1 MATCRVAGATLLSD
15 NELSLARAAP
25 GSVAREQ
32 RVFILAAVAA
42 AAIVLGFVAWIELQL
57 GGERATIAI
66 DDIGEAVAAF
76 AAALC
81 CGWAAMRNSGRQR
94 IGWGLL
100 AASAA
105 TWGAGEVVW
114 SVYEVGLGLEV
125 PFPSAADAGFL
136 GAIPLAAIGILAFFT
151 KPRGTST
158 RFRLWLDGAIVF
170 TALLFVGWI
179 AGLDV
184 VYEAPDTSAL
194 DKAIQ
199 MAYPISDILIG
210 TIVVLAIRRATGEA
224 QGRLLLLLGGLGATA
239 VADSAFAYLNA
250 QGVYGPI
257 GSVLDAGW
265 VAGYLMIGLAAI
277 WPGSVKRRAVEDTPI
292 DLWQLVLPWVAIL
305 AAGLSAVIGAL
316 LGDPLDPFA
325 TVAAGTLAILVAASQ
340 VYTHNESLRLLI
352 RSRSDA
358 ATLNDIILYAPL
370 GVVRIGLD
378 MTILQANPRV
388 AALLR
393 RPGEEFIGALLPSYL
408 PPDEVARAAE
418 DFQSLADG
426 SASSVDSETQAL
438 RGDGT
443 RMWLHWSATAV
454 RKSDG
459 SPDYF
464 IGMFNDT
471 TARHESEVAA
481 VANINVLERL
491 NRLKSEFLTMVRHE
505 FRTALVG
512 IEGFSELMRDEE
524 TLDLPTVKGFA
535 TDIYN
540 DARRLDEMLDR
551 MLDLDGVNAD
561 KVEFHMVP
569 IDLGAAVGEAVAV
582 ARGSGTN
589 HRFTTEL
596 DPDLPWVAGDAT
608 KLAQLLRILLD
619 NAMKYS
625 PEGGEIAVSSQTAP
639 GQVLVSVKDNGVG
652 MPAAFDDQLFSRYQ
666 WTADNPTTT
675 VMGTGFGLPMAR
687 QIVEMHGGRI
697 WFESQ
702 AGVGSEFHFSLPMQ
716 SNRAS
721 PPEKDLNAP
730 AVDQA
735 A

>member
-1 MATCRVAGATLLSD
+1 VPGATLPSD
-15 NELSLARAAP
+15 NELSLARAVP
-25 GSVAREQ
+25 RNEARE
-32 RVFILAAVAA
+32 RKAFIWAAVATV
-42 AAIVLGFVAWIELQL
+42 AIVLGFAAWIELQL

-76 AAALC
+76 VAAAC
-81 CGWAAMRNSGRQR
+81 CAWAARRNSGRQR
-94 IGWGLL
+94 IGWAFL

-105 TWGAGEVVW
+105 AWGAGEVVW
-114 SVYEVGLGLEV
+114 AIYEVGLGVEV
-125 PFPSAADAGFL
+125 PFPSAADGGFL

-170 TALLFVGWI
+170 TGLLFVGWV

-199 MAYPISDILIG
+199 MAYPISDMLIG

-224 QGRLLLLLGGLGATA
+224 QGRLLLLLGGLGANA
-239 VADSAFAYLNA
+239 LADSAFAYLNA
-250 QGVYGPI
+250 QGAYGPI

-277 WPGSVKRRAVEDTPI
+277 WPGSVKRRAVDDKPI
-292 DLWQLVLPWVAIL
+292 DVWQLALPWVAIL
-305 AAGLSAVIGAL
+305 GAGISAIIGAL
-316 LGDPLDPFA
+316 LGDPLDPFL
-325 TVAAGTLAILVAASQ
+325 TVSAGCLAIMVMGSQ
-340 VYTHNESLRLLI
+340 VYAHSESLGLLI
-352 RSRSDA
+352 RSRRDA
-358 ATLNDIILYAPL
+358 AILNDIVLYAPL

-378 MTILQANPRV
+378 MTILQANPRF

-393 RPGEEFIGALLPSYL
+393 RPDDEVIGALLTSYL
-408 PPDEVARAAE
+408 PPDEVVRAAE

-426 SASSVDSETQAL
+426 SASSTDSETQAM
-438 RGDGT
+438 RGDGS

-454 RKSDG
+454 RRSDG
-459 SPDYF
+459 EPDYF

-524 TLDLPTVKGFA
+524 MLDVATVKGFA

-551 MLDLDGVNAD
+551 MLNLDGIEAD
-561 KVEFHMVP
+561 TVEFHMVP
-569 IDLGAAVGEAVAV
+569 IDLGAAVAEAVAV
-582 ARGSGTN
+582 AKGSSTN

-596 DPDLPWVAGDAT
+596 DPDLPKVAGDAT

-619 NAMKYS
+619 NAIKYS
-625 PEGGEIAVSSQTAP
+625 PDGGEIAVSSRTEP
-639 GQVLVSVKDNGVG
+639 GQVLVSVKDHGVG
-652 MPAAFDDQLFSRYQ
+652 MPAEFDDQLFSRYQ

-687 QIVEMHGGRI
+687 QIAEMHGGRI

-702 AGVGSEFHFSLPMQ
+702 AGVGSAFHFSLPMQ
-716 SNRAS
+716 STRVS
-721 PPEKDLNAP
+721 PEEDLKTP
-730 AVDQA
+730 GVDQA

>member
-1 MATCRVAGATLLSD
+1 MPGATLISD

-25 GSVAREQ
+25 GSEARER
-32 RVFILAAVAA
+32 RVFILAAVATVA
-42 AAIVLGFVAWIELQL
+42 VVLGFVAWIELQV
-57 GGERATIAI
+57 GGERATIAV

-81 CGWAAMRNSGRQR
+81 CGWAAMRNGGRQR

-105 TWGAGEVVW
+105 TWAAGEVVW
-114 SVYEVGLGLEV
+114 SVYEVGLGVEV

-151 KPRGTST
+151 TPRGTST

-170 TALLFVGWI
+170 TALLFVGWV

-199 MAYPISDILIG
+199 MAYPISDMLIG

-224 QGRLLLLLGGLGATA
+224 QGRLLLLLGGLGANA
-239 VADSAFAYLNA
+239 LADSAFAYLNA
-250 QGVYGPI
+250 QGAYGPI

-265 VAGYLMIGLAAI
+265 VAGYLMIGLAAF
-277 WPGSVKRRAVEDTPI
+277 WPGSVKRRAVDDTPI
-292 DLWQLVLPWVAIL
+292 DVWQLALPWVAIL

-316 LGDPLDPFA
+316 LGDPLDPFT
-325 TVAAGTLAILVAASQ
+325 TVAAGTLAMLVAVSQ

-352 RSRSDA
+352 RSRRDA

-378 MTILQANPRV
+378 MTILQANPRF
-388 AALLR
+388 AALLH
-393 RPGEEFIGALLPSYL
+393 RPDPEVIGALLTSYL
-408 PPDEVARAAE
+408 PPDEVARAAD

-426 SASSVDSETQAL
+426 SASAIDSETQAV

-454 RKSDG
+454 HKSDG
-459 SPDYF
+459 EPDYF
-464 IGMFNDT
+464 IAMFNDT

-512 IEGFSELMRDEE
+512 IEGFSEMMRDEE
-524 TLDLPTVKGFA
+524 TLDVPTVKGFA
-535 TDIYN
+535 NDIYN
-540 DARRLDEMLDR
+540 DARRLDQMLDR
-551 MLDLDGVNAD
+551 MLDLDGMEAD
-561 KVEFHMVP
+561 KVEFRMVP
-569 IDLGAAVGEAVAV
+569 IDLGAAVGDAVAI
-582 ARGSGTN
+582 ARGSSDN
-589 HRFTTEL
+589 RLITTEL
-596 DPDLPWVAGDAT
+596 DPDLPWVAGDPT

-619 NAMKYS
+619 NAIKYS
-625 PEGGEIAVSSQTAP
+625 PQGGDIVVSSRTEP
-639 GQVLVSVKDNGVG
+639 GQVLVSVIDHGVG

-666 WTADNPTTT
+666 WSANNPTTT
-675 VMGTGFGLPMAR
+675 VMGTGFGLPLAR

-697 WFESQ
+697 WFESK
-702 AGVGSEFHFSLPMQ
+702 AGFGSAFHFSLPMQ
-716 SNRAS
+716 SNRVV
-721 PPEKDLNAP
+721 PPEEDLKKP
-730 AVDQA
+730 RVEQA